1 MLKQNK
7 LTYINNKKMSL
18 QFITDS
24 DGKTTGV
31 FIPINEWNKLKNKYK
46 DIDQSV
52 DWYDELTPEQK
63 KEIEKARVE
72 LDAGKGIPHEEVM
85 KSIRQKIENKRTAQ

>member
-1 MLKQNK
+1 
-7 LTYINNKKMSL
+7 MSL

-31 FIPINEWNKLKNKYK
+31 IIPINEWNKLKKKYK

-63 KEIEKARVE
+63 KGIEKARAE
-72 LDAGKGIPHEEVM
+72 LDSGKGIPHEEVM

>member
-1 MLKQNK
+1 
-7 LTYINNKKMSL
+7 MSF

-24 DGKTTGV
+24 DGKTTGA
-31 FIPINEWNKLKNKYK
+31 FIPIREWNKLKSKYH

-63 KEIEKARVE
+63 EAIQKGRAE
-72 LDAGKGIPHEEVM
+72 LDAGKGIPHEEVR
-85 KSIRQKIENKRTAQ
+85 KSIRQRIEKKRNA